1 MKNKSYYLD
10 LADRWFDALLTG
22 DEERELKSFL
32 ATTED
37 PDFDEVKAVAGFFA
51 VGKAAARKAAEPQR
65 PEVSTSRRLA
75 PVRFRWAAALAVA
88 ASLAL
93 VAAIGLYHRQ
103 NDCYI
108 LAYGEKSTDPE
119 LALADMNAT
128 LTGLFAAAPDIET
141 ELETLWK

>member
-10 LADRWFDALLTG
+10 LAERWFDALLTE
-22 DEERELKSFL
+22 DEERELKAFL
-32 ATTED
+32 AGTDD

-51 VGKAAARKAAEPQR
+51 TGKAVTAEKGSVDAR
-65 PEVSTSRRLA
+65 RRIF
-75 PVRFRWAAALAVA
+75 PWAAAIAIA
-88 ASLAL
+88 ASLVL

-119 LALADMNAT
+119 LALADMSAT
-128 LTGLFAAAPDIET
+128 LVGLFEESEDVGEELFDIFNPA
-141 ELETLWK
+141 L